1 MELSLAAR
9 FLKHK
14 LLLRMMLC
22 PSLLSNLFGLYKP
35 KFVGDPDSPVALVG
49 RTGSVLRIGL
59 VNWRTEPVLPTF
71 IVASLAQIASRSLN
85 RELLTRRSNV
95 SSGLVLAN

>member
-14 LLLRMMLC
+14 LLLRMMFC
-22 PSLLSNLFGLYKP
+22 PSLYFNLFGFNAP
-35 KFVGDPDSPVALVG
+35 KVVGDPDSPVALG
-49 RTGSVLRIGL
+49 G
-59 VNWRTEPVLPTF
+59 RTEPVLRIRLMIWRTELVLPTF
-71 IVASLAQIASRSLN
+71 RNASLALIASRPRG

>member
-22 PSLLSNLFGLYKP
+22 PSLLSNLFGFYKP

-59 VNWRTEPVLPTF
+59 MNWRTEPVLPTF
-71 IVASLAQIASRSLN
+71 IVASLAQIASRSQN